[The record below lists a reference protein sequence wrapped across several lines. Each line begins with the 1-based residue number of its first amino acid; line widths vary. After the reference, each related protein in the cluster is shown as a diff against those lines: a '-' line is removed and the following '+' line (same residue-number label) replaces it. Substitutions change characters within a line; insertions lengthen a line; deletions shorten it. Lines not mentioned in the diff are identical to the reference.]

1 MGRPSSRGAQG
12 SKKEGKRA
20 AMRAN
25 SLALRRCVTRTVVTT
40 CSRGDLGR
48 NFSPGP
54 HGPAGR
60 GQGRKS
66 LVVPTQ
72 SLSIPNNGSLT
83 DSLGIETELGRD
95 VSSVPNRE
103 LGQFRALV
111 LDVSYRPLDTVPWT
125 RAIVLDYFD
134 KVDVLEYY
142 ESFVRSAKDMH
153 FLPAVIRVKFYVD
166 NRRKIKSAF
175 DKGVPLTRKNVYA
188 RDRHQCVY
196 CSSTKNLTLDHT
208 CPAARAEGRPGRTW

>member
-1 MGRPSSRGAQG
+1 MVEGKPKALLPAKRISKIFLLVHVNGQVCPVKNLCCGDLKSRVKLQGRFYSCSKNENFFEPLTYHPSVRSRSESLTDALRPCCLRPSSRRAQG

-103 LGQFRALV
+103 LGQVRKTPRSLFFFP
-111 LDVSYRPLDTVPWT
+111 RPCV
-125 RAIVLDYFD
+125 
-134 KVDVLEYY
+134 
-142 ESFVRSAKDMH
+142 VR
-153 FLPAVIRVKFYVD
+153 
-166 NRRKIKSAF
+166 
-175 DKGVPLTRKNVYA
+175 
-188 RDRHQCVY
+188 
-196 CSSTKNLTLDHT
+196 CSRSLSLF
-208 CPAARAEGRPGRTW
+208 ELG